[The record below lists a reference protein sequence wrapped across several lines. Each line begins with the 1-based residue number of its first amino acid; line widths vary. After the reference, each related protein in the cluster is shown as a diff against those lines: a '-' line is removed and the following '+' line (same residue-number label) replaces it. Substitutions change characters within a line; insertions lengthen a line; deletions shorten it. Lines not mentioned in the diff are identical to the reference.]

1 MPASVGPLA
10 LRICSWLVVGAIA
23 AVPVASLVIGST
35 LAWRSVGLMLS
46 GARMDAIVVDVE
58 ISSSNQG
65 KALYSPIVRY
75 SCGEVDTV
83 GQSGISSNERYEPGQ
98 HVYVYCDPAAPERFI
113 MDTFGEKYLGMIFMV
128 PGLLLLAVVGGTALR
143 RSRRKKLRHA

>member
-1 MPASVGPLA
+1 MPASVGSLA

-46 GARMDAIVVDVE
+46 GSRMDAIVVDVE
-58 ISSSNQG
+58 ISSSRG
-65 KALYSPIVRY
+65 KTMYSPIVRY

-83 GQSGISSNERYEPGQ
+83 GQSDVSSSERYEPGQ
-98 HVYVYCDPAAPERFI
+98 HVYVYCNPAAPERFI

-128 PGLLLLAVVGGTALR
+128 PGLLLLAVVGGTVLR
-143 RSRRKKLRHA
+143 RGRRKKLRHA